1 MTSLSPMVKRQNIG
15 PSHYSTILGL
25 NKYKTIEDLK
35 SEIEVGFIRNE
46 NVNPAMSMG
55 IQKESE
61 VIKLYEKL
69 KDKKVKQAHWIRS
82 GGLKPSEASL
92 VKASPNPS
100 SNASFPS
107 VVPSQNKVSG
117 RILAKAD
124 GLVDKDGGIEIKC
137 HYGKERALS
146 SVPLY
151 HLVQILGYLHLY
163 KREWWDLISC
173 CFDKEGKLGHYR
185 IHRIH
190 WKDYS
195 KPWLEFWYP
204 QIEDFINSM
213 EWSTV
218 S

>member
-1 MTSLSPMVKRQNIG
+1 MIKRQNIG

-25 NKYKTIEDLK
+25 NKYKTIEELQ
-35 SEIEVGFIRNE
+35 SEIEIGFIRND
-46 NVNPAMSMG
+46 NANPAMSMG
-55 IQKESE
+55 IEKESE

-69 KDKKVKQAHWIRS
+69 KDKTVKQAHWIRS
-82 GGLKPSEASL
+82 
-92 VKASPNPS
+92 PNK
-100 SNASFPS
+100 F
-107 VVPSQNKVSG
+107 G

-137 HYGKERALS
+137 HYAKERAIP

-151 HLVQILGYLHLY
+151 YLVQILGYLHLY

-173 CFDKEGKLGHYR
+173 CFDKEGKIGHYR
-185 IHRIH
+185 IHRIY

-204 QIEDFINSM
+204 QIEDFIK
-213 EWSTV
+213 EAKWS
-218 S
+218 